1 MIRGIGPVFA
11 KRMVGL
17 FATDVFDIIEASP
30 GRLREVEGI
39 GPTRAARITA
49 AWADQKMVR
58 EIMVFLHQHGV
69 GTARAVRIFKT
80 YGADAV
86 QVMSENPYR
95 LARDI
100 RGIGFR
106 TADLIAERLGIEK
119 TAMIRVRAGI
129 SFALTEAMGDGHC
142 GLPASELTTLA
153 VKLLAVPEELIA
165 SALEQELAEQTVTA
179 DSVAGTPCVFLSGL
193 YHAEQSAAEHLRR
206 VTGGPVPWPAIDAAK
221 ALPWAEASTGL
232 TLADSQAAAVR
243 LALRSKA
250 TVITGGPGVGK
261 TTIVKTIL
269 RILQAKAVTLLLC
282 APTGR
287 AAKRM
292 SEATGMEAK
301 TIHRLLDVDPKTF
314 CFRRREG
321 NPLDC
326 DLLVVDE
333 SSMVDVLLMQALL
346 QAVPDHAALLLVGDI
361 DQLPSVGPGP
371 GARGHH
377 RLRCDPGRAPHR
389 RVPAGG
395 HEPDRRQ
402 RASDQRGPDAG
413 VQRGGRRERLLLR
426 AGGRPRTGG
435 GAHPDP
441 GPGSHSRPVRAR
453 SGARHPGAVPD
464 EPGRRRREGAQ
475 YRVAGGT
482 EPRRRGAGRAFR
494 LDLCPGRQGHADRER
509 LRQVMSTTVTSAPWK
524 ASMPVRES

>member
-1 MIRGIGPVFA
+1 MIRGIGPVYA
-11 KRMVGL
+11 KRMVQL
-17 FATDVFDIIEASP
+17 FGTDVFDIIEASP
-30 GRLREVEGI
+30 GRLREVAGI

-49 AWADQKMVR
+49 AWADQKMIR
-58 EIMVFLHQHGV
+58 EIMVFLYQHGV

-142 GLPASELTTLA
+142 GLPAAELTTLA

-193 YHAEQSAAEHLRR
+193 YHAEQSVAGHLRR

-221 ALPWAEASTGL
+221 ALPWAEARTGL

-269 RILQAKAVTLLLC
+269 RILQAKAVTLLLWC
-282 APTGR
+282 ARQTGEGWPVKVRRKEGVTNHLHPESCAGRCEAAGEALTGARTGR
-287 AAKRM
+287 AIEHRKRGGLERRDYH
-292 SEATGMEAK
+292 SGRRP
-301 TIHRLLDVDPKTF
+301 HR
-314 CFRRREG
+314 
-321 NPLDC
+321 
-326 DLLVVDE
+326 
-333 SSMVDVLLMQALL
+333 
-346 QAVPDHAALLLVGDI
+346 
-361 DQLPSVGPGP
+361 
-371 GARGHH
+371 HH
-377 RLRCDPGRAPHR
+377 R
-389 RVPAGG
+389 AG
-395 HEPDRRQ
+395 
-402 RASDQRGPDAG
+402 
-413 VQRGGRRERLLLR
+413 
-426 AGGRPRTGG
+426 
-435 GAHPDP
+435 
-441 GPGSHSRPVRAR
+441 
-453 SGARHPGAVPD
+453 
-464 EPGRRRREGAQ
+464 
-475 YRVAGGT
+475 
-482 EPRRRGAGRAFR
+482 
-494 LDLCPGRQGHADRER
+494 
-509 LRQVMSTTVTSAPWK
+509 
-524 ASMPVRES
+524 

>member
-1 MIRGIGPVFA
+1 MLCRIQGLRNRVLAAEIGGMKLSMVFEHKLA
-11 KRMVGL
+11 
-17 FATDVFDIIEASP
+17 
-30 GRLREVEGI
+30 RL
-39 GPTRAARITA
+39 
-49 AWADQKMVR
+49 ADQ
-58 EIMVFLHQHGV
+58 HGF
-69 GTARAVRIFKT
+69 FKT

-153 VKLLAVPEELIA
+153 VKLLTVPEELIA

-179 DSVAGTPCVFLSGL
+179 DSVAGIPCVFLSGL
-193 YHAEQSAAEHLRR
+193 YHAEQSVAGHLRR

-221 ALPWAEASTGL
+221 ALPWAEARTSL

-269 RILQAKAVTLLLC
+269 QILQAKAVRLLLC

-301 TIHRLLDVDPKTF
+301 TIHRLLEFDPRTF
-314 CFRRREG
+314 GFRRREDERVG
-321 NPLDC
+321 AGDTIIC
-326 DLLVVDE
+326 LVVSATPGAWRDHCLI
-333 SSMVDVLLMQALL
+333 VDVRDCPGEPERIRHLDELRHLKS
-346 QAVPDHAALLLVGDI
+346 AVHPRSTREQEQDAEH
-361 DQLPSVGPGP
+361 
-371 GARGHH
+371 ARGH
-377 RLRCDPGRAPHR
+377 
-389 RVPAGG
+389 PA
-395 HEPDRRQ
+395 
-402 RASDQRGPDAG
+402 
-413 VQRGGRRERLLLR
+413 
-426 AGGRPRTGG
+426 RTGVYPLAG
-435 GAHPDP
+435 REARPAAHQSGQD
-441 GPGSHSRPVRAR
+441 SRRTANV
-453 SGARHPGAVPD
+453 HL
-464 EPGRRRREGAQ
+464 
-475 YRVAGGT
+475 
-482 EPRRRGAGRAFR
+482 PRRDHLSIPRGAGS
-494 LDLCPGRQGHADRER
+494 CPGQALPLRPLGRDCRCGRPCCGRQDDAAP
-509 LRQVMSTTVTSAPWK
+509 LRRQAL
-524 ASMPVRES
+524 

>member
-11 KRMVGL
+11 RRMVQL
-17 FATDVFDIIEASP
+17 FGTDVFDIIEASP

-193 YHAEQSAAEHLRR
+193 YHAEQSVAGHLRR

-221 ALPWAEASTGL
+221 ALPWAEARTGL
-232 TLADSQAAAVR
+232 ALADSQAAAVR

-301 TIHRLLDVDPKTF
+301 TIHRLLEVDPKTF
-314 CFRRREG
+314 GFRRREG

-346 QAVPDHAALLLVGDI
+346 QAVPEIMPPCCSSATSTSC
-361 DQLPSVGPGP
+361 PRS
-371 GARGHH
+371 
-377 RLRCDPGRAPHR
+377 GRARCSRTSSAPVR
-389 RVPAGG
+389 SRSC
-395 HEPDRRQ
+395 
-402 RASDQRGPDAG
+402 ASPTCS
-413 VQRGGRRERLLLR
+413 GRRPR
-426 AGGRPRTGG
+426 AGSSPARIAST
-435 GAHPDP
+435 
-441 GPGSHSRPVRAR
+441 RAGCR
-453 SGARHPGAVPD
+453 SSTRGTARATSTSC
-464 EPGRRRREGAQ
+464 RRKTPNRR
-475 YRVAGGT
+475 
-482 EPRRRGAGRAFR
+482 
-494 LDLCPGRQGHADRER
+494 
-509 LRQVMSTTVTSAPWK
+509 WN
-524 ASMPVRES
+524 AS